1 MNLTQEAREHTISAE
16 VEHITS
22 QDVVSRKCGSK
33 CRGKHQHIHNHL
45 KASVDVFAE
54 RVVESLMAG
63 DEYIV
68 VGGKKEQLGV
78 LVSRLSPSLLYKMI
92 RKMKVK

>member
-1 MNLTQEAREHTISAE
+1 MVFPGFVKTNVSFNALNGEGKPQGHQDEAIENGL
-16 VEHITS
+16 
-22 QDVVSRKCGSK
+22 D
-33 CRGKHQHIHNHL
+33 
-45 KASVDVFAE
+45 VDVFAE

>member
-1 MNLTQEAREHTISAE
+1 MQ
-16 VEHITS
+16 
-22 QDVVSRKCGSK
+22 
-33 CRGKHQHIHNHL
+33 
-45 KASVDVFAE
+45 VFAE

-63 DEYIV
+63 EEYIV

-92 RKMKVK
+92 RKTRLNDSEHP

>member
-1 MNLTQEAREHTISAE
+1 
-16 VEHITS
+16 
-22 QDVVSRKCGSK
+22 
-33 CRGKHQHIHNHL
+33 
-45 KASVDVFAE
+45 
-54 RVVESLMAG
+54 MAG

-92 RKMKVK
+92 RKTRVKF